1 MCRACSTPDSCVR
14 ASDSR
19 WPGLRTANQM
29 SGQAPSIRC
38 FFVCKQ
44 SNLARAVLTND
55 CLIKRVRPRFSPAL
69 RAGCRLCELLP
80 AVARFFFAALRLANV
95 ARAVVQVTSRVLLG
109 VLFQKA
115 PVRARRACLRAPV
128 RLPAKLPGL
137 YRALC
142 LEVREG
148 TRAACACGFT
158 QSDFQTFTKM
168 LTIILLYRQSVL
180 PAAPAALPVANVPA
194 PGTVRVERSEI
205 WRGGEA
211 GASAMA

>member
-14 ASDSR
+14 AWDSR
-19 WPGLRTANQM
+19 WPGLRTANQ
-29 SGQAPSIRC
+29 AYRLPRFDV

-148 TRAACACGFT
+148 TRAATCV
-158 QSDFQTFTKM
+158 
-168 LTIILLYRQSVL
+168 RVH
-180 PAAPAALPVANVPA
+180 
-194 PGTVRVERSEI
+194 TVRLSDIHQDVDNNI
-205 WRGGEA
+205 II
-211 GASAMA
+211 